1 MTTNPH
7 VIFQYFDTSDY
18 KQHSK
23 AEMKLKILLFLFSYA
38 PINPSWASIKH
49 HTLEAPS
56 DPGPSASCIY
66 TLRIP
71 TDLPG
76 MTQNEFVLLE
86 LPRLAHALN
95 TDGDTSQTPHTLD

>member
-71 TDLPG
+71 TALPFYPAY
-76 MTQNEFVLLE
+76 TAPCPQLLF
-86 LPRLAHALN
+86 
-95 TDGDTSQTPHTLD
+95 TLSFFYQL